1 MKVSHKVSIVASLVV
16 AITFSIFSWIQYLTV
31 RDALF
36 EKTENTTKEAALVL
50 STQITNWL
58 NGKLGLIDMMAQ
70 AIDKDFNGE
79 TIQGTFDLPLLK
91 EEFILIF
98 GGLDTDGARITNDPS
113 WNPANWD
120 ARKRPWYPYARQNS
134 QAVLTAPYPDAAS
147 GEILVSAVANF
158 TDKGQFKGAFGGD
171 LSLKTISDAVNTL
184 NFNGAGYAFLLDG
197 SGDIISHPND
207 ELNSKPL
214 AELFTGNLPEL
225 NSSMQELEL
234 QGDDVIVTFQPL
246 SGLYGS
252 NWLVGVVLQ
261 KDVVMATATSL
272 GIRAVIITLISV
284 VLASVALYFMS
295 GYLLRPLDQLR
306 NSLHAM
312 NNGNGDLTQRLEVN
326 TRDEFGALSE
336 DFNTFLGHLQKM
348 IQDVQAGASTL
359 RTESDQVSGL
369 ANSASSELDRQLAE
383 LDQLASAMH
392 EMSATAQDVAQHANQ
407 TADSARSADAAA
419 GQGADVVS
427 RTSESIADLVT
438 RMDDAVVTISKLAE
452 FSNNIESILT
462 VITSISEQTN
472 LLALNAAIEAA
483 RAGDAGRGFAV
494 VADEVRALA
503 SRTQQSTE
511 EIQQMIQQLQE
522 GVENAQSTIRY
533 GRDVAGTT
541 DQLANEADQ
550 ALTRIRESIGTIT
563 DMTTHIATAA
573 EEQSA
578 TSEEINR
585 NTTNI
590 RDISQMVS
598 DSAGEQSSLT
608 GRMVVQIS
616 EQDRVLSGFKV

>member
-113 WNPANWD
+113 WNPVSWD

-214 AELFTGNLPEL
+214 AELFTGKLPEL

-234 QGDDVIVTFQPL
+234 QGDDVMVTFQPL
-246 SGLYGS
+246 NGLYGS

-284 VLASVALYFMS
+284 VLASAVLYFMS
-295 GYLLRPLDQLR
+295 GYLLKPLDQLR

-312 NNGNGDLTQRLEVN
+312 NNGDGDLTQRLEVN

-336 DFNTFLGHLQKM
+336 DFNTFLGHLQKI

-369 ANSASSELDRQLAE
+369 ANSAASELDRQLAE

>member
-1 MKVSHKVSIVASLVV
+1 MKVSHKVALTASLVV
-16 AITFSIFSWIQYLTV
+16 AITFTVFSWMQYLTV
-31 RDALF
+31 RQALY
-36 EKTENTTKEAALVL
+36 EKTESNTHEAALVL

-70 AIDKDFNGE
+70 TINHSFAAQ
-79 TIQGTFDLPLLK
+79 TIQDTFDLPLLK
-91 EEFILIF
+91 QEFILIF

-113 WNPANWD
+113 WNPNNWD

-134 QAVLTAPYPDAAS
+134 QAVLTEPYPDAES
-147 GEILVSAVANF
+147 GEILVSAVAKL
-158 TDKGQFKGAFGGD
+158 TDNGQFKGAFGGD

-184 NFNGAGYAFLLDG
+184 HFDGAGYAFLLDG
-197 SGDIISHPND
+197 SGSIISHPEH
-207 ELNSKPL
+207 ELNGQALS
-214 AELFTGNLPEL
+214 ALFDQQQPQL
-225 NSSMQELEL
+225 NSSMQELTL
-234 QGDDVIVTFQPL
+234 QGEEVMVTFQPL
-246 SGLYGS
+246 TNLQGS

-261 KDVVMATATSL
+261 KDIVMAAATDL
-272 GIRAVIITLISV
+272 GIRAVIVTLVSV
-284 VLASVALYFMS
+284 VLASLALYFMS

-306 NSLHAM
+306 ASLHAM
-312 NNGNGDLTQRLEVN
+312 NNGEGDLTQRLQVN
-326 TRDEFGALSE
+326 TSDEFGALSA
-336 DFNTFLGHLQKM
+336 DFNTFLGQLQTM
-348 IQDVQAGASTL
+348 IQGVQKGASSL
-359 RTESDQVSGL
+359 RNESAEVSGL
-369 ANSASSELDRQLAE
+369 AVDSVDQLGRQLAE

-392 EMSATAQDVAQHANQ
+392 EMSATAQDVAEHANQ
-407 TADSARSADAAA
+407 TADSARSADTAA
-419 GQGADVVS
+419 GKGAEVVS

-438 RMDDAVVTISKLAE
+438 RMDDAVLTISKLAE

-522 GVENAQSTIRY
+522 GVENAQSTISY

-550 ALTRIRESIGTIT
+550 ALSRIRESIATIT

-573 EEQSA
+573 EQQSA

-608 GRMVVQIS
+608 GRMVEQIS
-616 EQDRVLSGFKV
+616 DQDRILSNFKV